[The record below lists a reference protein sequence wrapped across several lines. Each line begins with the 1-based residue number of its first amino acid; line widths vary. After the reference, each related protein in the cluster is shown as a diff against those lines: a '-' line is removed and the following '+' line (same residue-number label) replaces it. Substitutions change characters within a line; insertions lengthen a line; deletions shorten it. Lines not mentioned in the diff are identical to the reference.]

1 MRKKKV
7 IEYIW
12 TLNDGGAETLVKDY
26 ALLLDKNKFEVI
38 VLTNVIN
45 KETANYKILKENGI
59 RVVSLYKKWNVL
71 SKVVFSLFND
81 FYIKYRLRSFL
92 RKEKPDCIHSHLAV
106 LNYLANVSDEL
117 KEVNLLYTC
126 HSKPEKFFSVDTNA
140 KERNAAIKL
149 VKNNGL
155 RFIALHNDMKNEL
168 NGLFGVQNT
177 SVIRNGINFDRF
189 INTQRNREYQREL
202 GIPKDA
208 FVLGS
213 VGRFEKVK
221 NHDFI
226 IDVFI
231 ELTSKRNNAFLLLV
245 GDGSERKRIEERI
258 NGAGIC
264 DRVII
269 LSNRTDIPELL
280 KCMDCFILP
289 SIYEGLGI
297 AFIEA
302 QISGVPCVV
311 SDRIPHEAYISNS
324 YQALPLDK
332 SFIDDWVT
340 AILNPTNNA
349 KIVVDKNEYD
359 MKNEIKK
366 LEELYLLKDE

>member
-1 MRKKKV
+1 MKKKKV

-59 RVVSLYKKWNVL
+59 TVISLYKKWNVF
-71 SKVVFSLFND
+71 SKMVFSLLND
-81 FYIKYRLRSFL
+81 SYIKIRLSRFL
-92 RKEKPDCIHSHLAV
+92 RKEKPDCIHAHLAV
-106 LNYLANVSDEL
+106 LKYLVSVSEEL
-117 KEVNLLYTC
+117 NEVNLLYTC
-126 HSKPEKFFSVDTNA
+126 HSTPEKFFSAETNL

-168 NGLFGVQNT
+168 NRLFGVKNT
-177 SVIRNGINFDRF
+177 SVIRNGINFERF
-189 INTQRNREYQREL
+189 INVQKNNEYQREL
-202 GIPKDA
+202 GIPPHA
-208 FVLGS
+208 FVLGNI
-213 VGRFEKVK
+213 GRFEKVK

-231 ELTSKRNNAFLLLV
+231 ELTSKQNNAFLLLV

-258 NGAGIC
+258 TSMGIS

-289 SIYEGLGI
+289 SLYEGLGI

-302 QISGVPCVV
+302 QISEIPCVV
-311 SDRIPHEAYISNS
+311 SDRIPNEAYISNA
-324 YQALPLDK
+324 YQVLSLDK
-332 SFIDDWVT
+332 SSINDWVA
-340 AILNPTNNA
+340 AILKPTNNA
-349 KIVVDKNEYD
+349 KIVVNKNEYD
-359 MKNEIKK
+359 MKNEIRK
-366 LEELYLLKDE
+366 LEELYLNER